1 MAIYQLP
8 PESLFPPPDRAEPD
22 GLLAVGGDLSP
33 KRLLVAYRLG
43 IFPWYSTGEPICW
56 WSPDPR
62 FTLLPHE
69 LHVSQ
74 RLRRVIRSKRYTV
87 RYDTMFDAVI
97 ERCATTLR
105 PGQDGT
111 WITPAMR
118 DAYSK
123 LHRLGIAHSIESWS
137 EGKLVGGVYGIA
149 LGGTFFGESM
159 FTHQSDASKV
169 ALVALVWQLQTW
181 SFDLV
186 DCQVP
191 TQHLAR
197 FGAKG
202 LPRSEFLKRL
212 QNSVNRPNLWGG
224 AQQREG

>member
-1 MAIYQLP
+1 MTIYRLP
-8 PESLFPPPDRAEPD
+8 PEPVFPPPDHAEPD

-33 KRLLVAYRLG
+33 ERLLEAYRNG
-43 IFPWYSTGEPICW
+43 IFPWYSDDEPICW

-69 LHVSQ
+69 LHVSR
-74 RLRRVIRSKRYTV
+74 RLNRVIQSARYTI

-97 ERCATTLR
+97 EHCATTVR

-111 WITPAMR
+111 WITPAMQ
-118 DAYSK
+118 DAYSR
-123 LHRLGIAHSIESWS
+123 LHRLGIAHSIESWH
-137 EGKLVGGVYGIA
+137 GKELVGGSYGIA

-169 ALVALVWQLQTW
+169 ALVTLVRQLQTW
-181 SFDLV
+181 GFDLF
-186 DCQVP
+186 DCQV
-191 TQHLAR
+191 TTGHLSR
-197 FGAKG
+197 FGARG

-212 QNSVNRPNLWGG
+212 QYSVNRAPCWGG
-224 AQQREG
+224 PITSP